1 MGLSMNRQEKRL
13 EAILNSAV
21 DAIIAIRKDGT
32 IEAANPAA
40 TRLFQYGHEEMI
52 GRNVKVLMPAPHRA
66 NHDGYLNSYI
76 DTGQRKIIGI
86 GREVEGLRKDGSI
99 FPMHLS
105 VGEFEVDGEQ
115 FFTGIIH
122 DLSKHRAAES
132 ALQQAQKMETLGQLT
147 GGIAHDFNNL
157 LTVITGN
164 LELLEMQLS
173 EGSHKELLEEALEAA
188 DLGARLTHGLLAF
201 ARRSPLVPE
210 SVDVNEVAIGLTDM
224 MQRTLGPTIDLGSVL
239 GSDLW
244 FTKVDRAQLE
254 SGLVNLAINARDAMP
269 KGGKLVIETRNAVVD
284 ADQQDVG
291 FGPKRGEY
299 VQLAMADTGH
309 GMARETLDRALE
321 PFFTTKQVGHGTGLG
336 LSMVLG
342 FAQQSGGHLA
352 IYSEVGV
359 GTTVNMYLPR
369 QLEDDQEPEAA
380 RSSPAMKT
388 GNGEIILVV
397 EDDPKV
403 RKLTI
408 SRLQRL
414 GYVVHAA
421 NDGEQAREMLNTIP
435 DIDLVFTDLVMPGEL
450 SGYEVAQYAQ
460 QHFPE
465 IRVLLTSGYAEE
477 LTRGEKLQVNQLTLL
492 RKPYR
497 LGELADAVAEAMP

>member
-1 MGLSMNRQEKRL
+1 MGLSMNQHEKRL

-40 TRLFQYGHEEMI
+40 TRLFRYDENEII
-52 GRNVKVLMPAPHRA
+52 GRNVKVLMPAPHRT
-66 NHDGYLNSYI
+66 NHDGYLKSYV

-122 DLSKHRAAES
+122 DLSRRKAAES
-132 ALQQAQKMETLGQLT
+132 ALQQAQKMESLGQLT

-164 LELLEMQLS
+164 LELLDMQLS
-173 EGSHKELLEEALEAA
+173 EASHKELLDEAIEAA

-201 ARRSPLVPE
+201 ARRSTLDPE
-210 SVDVNEVAIGLTDM
+210 TVDVNEVAIGLTDM
-224 MQRTLGPTIDLGSVL
+224 LQRTLGPTIDLGSVL

-244 FTKVDRAQLE
+244 STKVDRAQLE

-269 KGGKLVIETRNAVVD
+269 KGGKLVIETRNTVID

-291 FGPKRGEY
+291 FGLKQGEY
-299 VQLAMADTGH
+299 VQLTVIDTGH
-309 GMARETLDRALE
+309 GMAQETLQRVME
-321 PFFTTKQVGHGTGLG
+321 PFFTTKEAGRGTGLG

-369 QLEDDQEPEAA
+369 QLEDGKEPEAA
-380 RSSPAMKT
+380 HSYLDQKS
-388 GNGEIILVV
+388 GSGETILVV

-421 NDGEQAREMLNTIP
+421 NDGEQAKEVLNTIP

-450 SGYEVAQYAQ
+450 SGYEVAQYVQ

-465 IRVLLTSGYAEE
+465 IGVLLTSGYAEE
-477 LTRGEKLQVNQLTLL
+477 LTRGEKLQVSELTLL

-497 LGELADAVAEAMP
+497 LRELADAIAEAMA

>member
-1 MGLSMNRQEKRL
+1 LSMNHQENRL

-40 TRLFQYGHEEMI
+40 TRLFQYGHEEII
-52 GRNVKVLMPAPHRA
+52 GRNVKFLMPAPHRA
-66 NHDGYLNSYI
+66 NHDGYLKSYV
-76 DTGQRKIIGI
+76 DTRQRKIIGI

-122 DLSKHRAAES
+122 DLSERKAAES

-164 LELLEMQLS
+164 LELLDMQLS
-173 EGSHKELLEEALEAA
+173 EGSHKELLDEALEAT

-201 ARRSPLVPE
+201 ARRSPLDPE
-210 SVDVNEVAIGLTDM
+210 TVDVNEVAIGLTDLL
-224 MQRTLGPTIDLGSVL
+224 QRTLGPTIDLGSVL

-244 FTKVDRAQLE
+244 PTKVDRAQLE

-284 ADQQDVG
+284 ADQQDVDLR
-291 FGPKRGEY
+291 PKRGEY
-299 VQLAMADTGH
+299 VQLAVTDTGH
-309 GMARETLDRALE
+309 GMAPETLQRALE
-321 PFFTTKQVGHGTGLG
+321 PFFTTKEVGRGTGLG

-359 GTTVNMYLPR
+359 DSTVNMYLPR
-369 QLEDDQEPEAA
+369 QHDDGQEPEAPH
-380 RSSPAMKT
+380 SSADQKT
-388 GNGEIILVV
+388 GNGETILVV

-403 RKLTI
+403 RKLTT

-414 GYVVHAA
+414 GYMVHAA

-450 SGYEVAQYAQ
+450 SGYEVAQYVQ
-460 QHFPE
+460 RHFPE
-465 IRVLLTSGYAEE
+465 IPVLLTSGYAEE
-477 LTRGEKLQVNQLTLL
+477 LTRGEKLQANQLTLL

-497 LGELADAVAEAMP
+497 LGELAEAVTEAMA